1 MVIKKES
8 KTSAYRWGREGYTT
22 PLYVSPSHIPNNY
35 FCFTVRRLAVCL
47 ADFLKNFY
55 VGTQIK
61 AAESVFYSQRW
72 KYSISDKRRL
82 GRKY

>member
-8 KTSAYRWGREGYTT
+8 KTSAYCWGGRAIQPAT
-22 PLYVSPSHIPNNY
+22 YVSPSHIPNV
-35 FCFTVRRLAVCL
+35 FLIFPSVGLLCVSLK
-47 ADFLKNFY
+47 FLKIFH

-72 KYSISDKRRL
+72 KYSVSDKRRL
-82 GRKY
+82 NRKY

>member
-1 MVIKKES
+1 MPTVGG
-8 KTSAYRWGREGYTT
+8 GRAIQ
-22 PLYVSPSHIPNNY
+22 PLSTYPRPTFQTIIFVLPSVGLLCVSLI
-35 FCFTVRRLAVCL
+35 
-47 ADFLKNFY
+47 FLKNFY